1 MRIPMAYAN
10 FDDLVRVTESITYPN
25 SYQGEGNPLTAGIH
39 SLLIPN
45 TEDELQQVSCDLSEA
60 IYMVLLDA
68 LIE

>member
-25 SYQGEGNPLTAGIH
+25 SYQGEGNPLTAGIY